1 MSDIAFCFSD
11 QVTDI
16 SATLPPGYF
25 VGKKRIIGNTEYT
38 YVQADD
44 TITQY
49 QAVTTDHAANTSGKK
64 VTPCGAATDD
74 FFGAAQVAV
83 TDEYY
88 FWCATRGSMTC
99 KIATAATAGL
109 QLACSATAG
118 VLATPADTD
127 VAHIR
132 AKAMEAGA
140 ATNAAK
146 LIYVY

>member
-1 MSDIAFCFSD
+1 MADIAFCFSD
-11 QVTDI
+11 LITDTY
-16 SATLPPGYF
+16 SALPPGYF
-25 VGKKRIIGNTEYT
+25 VGMTRIIGQTEYT
-38 YVQADD
+38 FTQADD
-44 TITQY
+44 AITQY

-88 FWCATRGSMTC
+88 FWCATRGPMTC

-118 VLATPADTD
+118 VLATPANTD

-146 LIYVY
+146 AIYAY